1 MFVMIVLNWYI
12 PINQLSWGE
21 TIVWYVIQVFS
32 EAGYNWKLSFFA
44 GRIIG
49 KGGSS
54 CVYKG
59 CADSQELA
67 VKILKLSEENIKEF
81 ISEIEILGELQ
92 NDNIISLVG
101 FCFENDSL
109 ILAYEHLPRGSLE
122 EILHG
127 ES

>member
-1 MFVMIVLNWYI
+1 MEIF
-12 PINQLSWGE
+12 
-21 TIVWYVIQVFS
+21 
-32 EAGYNWKLSFFA
+32 FFA

-54 CVYKG
+54 CVYRG
-59 CADSQELA
+59 CSSDNLELA
-67 VKILKLSEENIKEF
+67 VKILKLSEENMKEF

-101 FCFENDSL
+101 LCFENDSL
-109 ILAYEHLPRGSLE
+109 ILVYEYLPRGSLE

-127 ES
+127 EF

>member
-1 MFVMIVLNWYI
+1 
-12 PINQLSWGE
+12 
-21 TIVWYVIQVFS
+21 
-32 EAGYNWKLSFFA
+32 
-44 GRIIG
+44 
-49 KGGSS
+49 
-54 CVYKG
+54 
-59 CADSQELA
+59 